1 MAAYRIVFAG
11 PLGAGKTTA
20 VAALSDV
27 PPVTTEVAN
36 EEARA
41 AGKETTTVAFD
52 YGQVLLP
59 SGDVV
64 LLYGTPGQ
72 ARFDF
77 MWSIISENAIGAV
90 ILANNGRADAVAA
103 TVDYVRN
110 FASRVALGNCV
121 VGVGR
126 CEEYPLPPLEAYSD
140 ALLDAGF
147 ALPIMAVDVRRREHA
162 LLLLD
167 VLLARLD
174 AARRLEA

>member
-27 PPVTTEVAN
+27 PPVTTEVASD
-36 EEARA
+36 EARA

-72 ARFDF
+72 TRFDF
-77 MWSIISENAIGAV
+77 MWPIISENAIGAIV
-90 ILANNGRADAVAA
+90 LANNGGVDAVAA
-103 TVDYVRN
+103 TVEYVRN
-110 FASRVALGNCV
+110 FAPRVALGNCV

-126 CEEYPLPPLEAYSD
+126 CDEYPLPSLEEYGD
-140 ALLDAGF
+140 ALLAAGF
-147 ALPIMAVDVRRREHA
+147 ELPVMAVDVRRREHA

-174 AARRLEA
+174 AARRPEA